1 MPTEDRATQRRMAMH
16 TFSELEHL
24 ELGTAEKVVEA
35 VLTRYAES
43 RVCLTCS
50 FQAEDI
56 IVLDLLRKRLPNVAV
71 LFLET
76 GYHFAETYEF
86 RDKLTREWQ
95 LNLVNAMPQKTVAEQ
110 ESELGILYRD
120 DPTKCCQL
128 RKVEPL
134 LAALEPFKI
143 WFTGLRREQSPT
155 RKNLKKTEEHRLP
168 AGRALLKVS
177 PLADWTW
184 AQVWEY
190 TGAHGLSY
198 LPQYDQ
204 GYLSIGCQ
212 PCTAIPDDPQN
223 PRTGRWS
230 GRKLECG
237 IHTFSERSQ

>member
-1 MPTEDRATQRRMAMH
+1 MEKQATERLTAMH
-16 TFSELEHL
+16 APGDLERI
-24 ELGTAEKVVEA
+24 ELGTAEEVVES
-35 VLTRYAES
+35 VLASYVKS

-56 IVLDLLRKRLPNVAV
+56 VVLDLLRKRIPNIPV

-86 RDKLTREWQ
+86 RDKLTHEWQ
-95 LNLVNAMPQKTVAEQ
+95 LNLVNAAAKKTVAEQ
-110 ESELGILYRD
+110 ESELGILYRE

-134 LAALEPFKI
+134 LAALEAFEI

-155 RKNLKKTEEHRLP
+155 RKNLKQIEQHRLP
-168 AGRALLKVS
+168 IGKTLLKVS

-223 PRTGRWS
+223 PRSGRWS

>member
-1 MPTEDRATQRRMAMH
+1 MH
-16 TFSELEHL
+16 TLGDLERL
-24 ELGTAEKVVEA
+24 EPPTAEELVEA
-35 VLTRYAES
+35 VLASSIES

-56 IVLDLLRKRLPNVAV
+56 IVLDLLRKRLPAIPV

-86 RDKLTREWQ
+86 RDKLTREWK
-95 LNLVNAMPQKTVAEQ
+95 LNLVNVVPKRTVAEQ
-110 ESELGILYRD
+110 EAELGILYREE
-120 DPTKCCQL
+120 PTKCCQF

-134 LAALEPFKI
+134 LAALQPFEI
-143 WFTGLRREQSPT
+143 WFTGLRREQSPS
-155 RKNLKKTEEHRLP
+155 RKNLKRIEQHRLP
-168 AGRALLKVS
+168 VGKTLLKVS
-177 PLADWTW
+177 PLADWNW

-212 PCTAIPDDPQN
+212 PCTTIPEDPQN
-223 PRTGRWS
+223 PRSGRWS

-237 IHTFSERSQ
+237 IHTFSGRSQ

>member
-1 MPTEDRATQRRMAMH
+1 MH
-16 TFSELEHL
+16 LLSDLEGL
-24 ELGTAEKVVEA
+24 EVSTAEEIVDSILMSSVA
-35 VLTRYAES
+35 AHA
-43 RVCLTCS
+43 CLTCS

-56 IVLDLLRKRLPNVAV
+56 IVLDLLRKRLPDIPV

-86 RDKLTREWQ
+86 RDKLAREWQ
-95 LNLVNAMPQKTVAEQ
+95 LNLVNAVPKKTVAEQ
-110 ESELGILYRD
+110 ECEFGILYHEE
-120 DPTKCCQL
+120 PTKCCQL

-134 LAALEPFKI
+134 LETLEPFEI

-155 RKNLKKTEEHRLP
+155 RKSLKKIEQHRLP
-168 AGRALLKVS
+168 VGKTLLKIS

-223 PRTGRWS
+223 PRSGRWS